1 MACGHSFTES
11 KTTFEIDAA
20 RRDELENF
28 LFTVDRWMANLENL
42 PRYVSPGDIETILED
57 LEETRARHGRPQLKD
72 LPGVQDSV

>member
-1 MACGHSFTES
+1 
-11 KTTFEIDAA
+11 
-20 RRDELENF
+20 
-28 LFTVDRWMANLENL
+28 MANLENL